1 MTAERPT
8 DWRTIVALNSASAL
22 SQIGQVG
29 IGFLVLPLWAAQHGL
44 HAAQLGVFASAA
56 WAGMLVGL
64 VITPRL
70 TVRFGYRP
78 VVAAGLLLSILAFAV
93 MPFAGWPVLAGG
105 SGLVGLGVG
114 LRWIGLEPWLYRIAP
129 SDARGRL
136 VGVHETL
143 IGIAPILAP
152 ALAGWAGVAGA
163 APFVLGIF
171 FTGLALVPL
180 VFTRPVPV
188 EPDEKPADG
197 GQRLGRTHRKVLALG
212 TVVALAGG
220 LTDAAFAGLFPVFG
234 AGRHLGTGQMVTL
247 LAVFGLGGLLL
258 QYPVGWLADHRGLR
272 FTALVNAVATLV
284 VAALVSLP
292 FGFAG
297 LAAALFML
305 GGTTTA
311 YLTLAIIAA
320 TQAGDGDLSLN
331 VRRISIVY
339 TASSIFG
346 PLIAGTAMKALG
358 SEAFIWMIGAL
369 ALALCTYLPVR
380 HRPAPAARP
389 AQDGCAGGG

>member
-1 MTAERPT
+1 MAAERPT
-8 DWRTIVALNSASAL
+8 DWRTIVALNAASTL
-22 SQIGQVG
+22 SQIGQFG
-29 IGFLVLPLWAAQHGL
+29 IGFIVLPLWAAQHGL
-44 HAAQLGVFASAA
+44 SVAQLGIFASAA
-56 WAGMLVGL
+56 WAGMLLGL

-70 TVRFGYRP
+70 TVRFGYRAI
-78 VVAAGLLLSILAFAV
+78 VSAGLLLSILAFAV
-93 MPFAGWPVLAGG
+93 MPYVGWPALAGA

-129 SDARGRL
+129 GNARGRL
-136 VGVHETL
+136 VGIHETL

-152 ALAGWAGVAGA
+152 LLAGWAGVAGS
-163 APFVLGIF
+163 APFVLGIA

-180 VFTRPVPV
+180 VFTRPAPA
-188 EPDEKPADG
+188 EPDGTHADG
-197 GQRLGRTHRKVLALG
+197 GQRLDRTHRKVLALG
-212 TVVALAGG
+212 MAVALAGG

-234 AGRHLGTGQMVTL
+234 AGRHLDAGQMITL
-247 LAVFGLGGLLL
+247 LAVFSLGGLLL

-272 FTALVNAVATLV
+272 FTALANAAVTLL

-292 FGFAG
+292 FGFTG
-297 LAAALFML
+297 LAATLFVL

-331 VRRISIVY
+331 VRRMSVTY

-346 PLIAGTAMKALG
+346 PLIAGLAMNTLG
-358 SEAFIWMIGAL
+358 SEALIWMVGAL
-369 ALALCTYLPVR
+369 ALALCTYLPIR
-380 HRPAPAARP
+380 HRPYP
-389 AQDGCAGGG
+389 